1 MNKDEFEI
9 KLFTK
14 VLNFVKL
21 EDQDEVLL
29 QMEEIAKR
37 DVTMKI
43 RVSFDLNHF
52 LSNSKPNDIYLVQ
65 YLIY

>member
-1 MNKDEFEI
+1 MNKDEFEL

-14 VLNFVKL
+14 VLNYVKL

-29 QMEEIAKR
+29 KMDEIAKR
-37 DVTMKI
+37 NVTMKI

-52 LSNSKPNDIYLVQ
+52 LSNSKPNDI
-65 YLIY
+65 

>member
-1 MNKDEFEI
+1 MNKDEFEL

-14 VLNFVKL
+14 VLNYVKL
-21 EDQDEVLL
+21 EDLDEVLL

-52 LSNSKPNDIYLVQ
+52 LSNSKNDI
-65 YLIY
+65 

>member
-1 MNKDEFEI
+1 MNKDEFEL

-14 VLNFVKL
+14 VLNYVKL

-52 LSNSKPNDIYLVQ
+52 LSNSKPNDI
-65 YLIY
+65 

>member
-52 LSNSKPNDIYLVQ
+52 LSNSKPNDI
-65 YLIY
+65 

>member
-1 MNKDEFEI
+1 MNKDEFEL

-14 VLNFVKL
+14 VLNYVKL
-21 EDQDEVLL
+21 EDLDEVLL

-52 LSNSKPNDIYLVQ
+52 LSNSKPNDI
-65 YLIY
+65 

>member
-1 MNKDEFEI
+1 MNKDEFEL

-14 VLNFVKL
+14 VLNYVKL

-29 QMEEIAKR
+29 KMDEIAKR

-43 RVSFDLNHF
+43 RVNFDLNHF
-52 LSNSKPNDIYLVQ
+52 LSNSKPNDI
-65 YLIY
+65 